1 MLVDCG
7 ATVEEVSKI
16 MEKAMSSGTSSRF
29 HKRHAEAYAVTL
41 ILALALVSGCAGAKD
56 EAGRD
61 WRSIEPELK
70 SSPLVDITSI
80 EPHQNGWAAWTQS
93 PVFGRDIPAGL
104 EVPPDSRKWV
114 RMHVDCRATSVNVE
128 FLEARLIA
136 PSGTVLHEVKKGGP
150 GADRYP
156 PGGLISYGISPP
168 ALICAAAAARCA
180 DKPLVWPLPS
190 DGQSSFVPACKA
202 LK

>member
-1 MLVDCG
+1 
-7 ATVEEVSKI
+7 
-16 MEKAMSSGTSSRF
+16 MSRDISFRF
-29 HKRHAEAYAVTL
+29 NKRHAEACAVIL
-41 ILALALVSGCAGAKD
+41 ILALALVSGCAGAND
-56 EAGRD
+56 ARGPD
-61 WRSIEPELK
+61 WRSIEPEMK
-70 SSPLVDITSI
+70 SAPLVDIASI

-114 RMHVDCRATSVNVE
+114 RMHVDCRADSVDVE
-128 FLEARLIA
+128 FLQARLIA
-136 PSGTVLHEVKKGGP
+136 PSGTVLHEVKKGEP
-150 GADRYP
+150 DADRYP

-180 DKPLVWPLPS
+180 DKPLIWPLPS
-190 DGQSSFVPACKA
+190 DEKSSFVPACKS